1 MAIFFLNE
9 NKVSMSAN
17 TYVISISLQESNR
30 TEKDRQ
36 VMVKLRIN
44 NSTFSSKTSLAN
56 MCLMVNQI
64 TLLLFLQ
71 FLLTIEKS
79 TGAVRIHHSIVSM
92 TILLL
97 FII

>member
-17 TYVISISLQESNR
+17 TYIISISLQESNR

-56 MCLMVNQI
+56 MCLMVNQNN
-64 TLLLFLQ
+64 F
-71 FLLTIEKS
+71 
-79 TGAVRIHHSIVSM
+79 VIVFAIF
-92 TILLL
+92 TYN
-97 FII
+97 